1 MFPLSHLHCAVRYG
15 IIGLRRQCAACP
27 TLFSSGGNAKAY
39 IVPLADLSAPQL
51 SPYVGLTHAQLRS
64 RRDPAQGT
72 LIAESPNV
80 ISSALDAGCQ
90 PLSLL
95 MEQRQLHTLPRP
107 FWTALGTSP
116 STPLP
121 GRFSP
126 S

>member
-1 MFPLSHLHCAVRYG
+1 M
-15 IIGLRRQCAACP
+15 
-27 TLFSSGGNAKAY
+27 AY

-95 MEQRQLHTLPRP
+95 MEQRQLHTLPPSLYYRVGVIRAPLQGLCYNVRDAVDWFSRP
-107 FWTALGTSP
+107 TARRFQKGSNHSP
-116 STPLP
+116 LQYC
-121 GRFSP
+121 
-126 S
+126 